1 MCKGTD
7 VTWLEVFSKD
17 SHTETTKNHK
27 SISQASS
34 PSCPRF
40 ELDTSRIKVRNVI
53 TSVNTLS
60 KTAML
65 NMFTLW
71 RYLTWKLKLAGKC
84 CHVHQYS
91 YSCFVQICPLHHQ
104 GLWNVTNYL
113 PHFPVSYPL
122 EYQKTINII
131 IHHKIMIFS
140 RHTESRVKTSLY
152 LPLKIS

>member
-1 MCKGTD
+1 MYKGTG

-17 SHTETTKNHK
+17 SHTETTGNHK

-34 PSCPRF
+34 PYCLRF
-40 ELDTSRIKVRNVI
+40 ELDTPRIQVRNVI
-53 TSVNTLS
+53 TSVNILR
-60 KTAML
+60 KAAML

-71 RYLTWKLKLAGKC
+71 RHLTWKLKPAGKR

-91 YSCFVQICPLHHQ
+91 YPCFVQICHLHLQ

-113 PHFPVSYPL
+113 PHFPASYPL

-131 IHHKIMIFS
+131 IHHKTMTFPD
-140 RHTESRVKTSLY
+140 TQKAQ
-152 LPLKIS
+152 